1 MGRIIYD
8 VAVIGAGPAGT
19 AAAIGAKE
27 AGARKVLLLDR
38 DAWLGG
44 ILHQCIHPGFGLK
57 IFRKE
62 LTGPEYAEKYA
73 SRLGELDIDVR
84 LDASVTAID
93 GGKRIVVS
101 SRANGV
107 TSIDAKAV
115 VLAMGC
121 RERTRGNIRVPG
133 YRPAGVFTAGTA
145 QRLVNLEGMMI
156 GERIV
161 VVGSGDIGL
170 IMARRCTLEGA
181 KVEAVIEKLPFPG
194 GLNRNVAQCLK
205 DFGIP
210 LHLGRQVTFIE
221 GKRRVTGVRLCGNG
235 GPEPGEQRIECD
247 TVLLSVGLIPEIELV
262 RSTPI
267 PVDPCTGGPV
277 VDQLMHTG
285 VDGFFA
291 AGNLVQVYDLVDWVS
306 IDGERAGRSAAQHA
320 AGRLGKRGA
329 VAGIR
334 AGEGIKSA
342 VPQVYSAYAGG
353 ERGAVP
359 LYVRVRRMYERPV
372 FRFTGANGFIWEV
385 KKRYAVPSEIV
396 TFDVSE
402 FLPKAFEGGSLTVD
416 VAERSPRVKAP
427 KTVHDAAG
435 GPGGVGGDDGRQEVP
450 GARAV
455 TVSCVLCPSSCLVRV
470 YSSGGEVRTEGAQ
483 CPRGTRY
490 AVREA
495 TDPRRTFTST
505 VRVVGGEI
513 PVCSVRTTKP
523 IPKDDWRKARG
534 LIEGISVDAPV
545 ECGLKVIERF
555 LEPGIDLV
563 ATKSVR
569 AAAGT

>member
-1 MGRIIYD
+1 MGRTIYD

-19 AAAIGAKE
+19 AAAIGAKK
-27 AGARKVLLLDR
+27 AGAQKVLLLDR

-57 IFRKE
+57 IFKKE
-62 LTGPEYAEKYA
+62 LTGPEYAEKFA
-73 SRLGELDIDVR
+73 SILGKLDIDVR
-84 LDASVTAID
+84 LDASVTGID

-107 TSIDAKAV
+107 TSVEARAV

-133 YRPAGVFTAGTA
+133 YRPAGIFTAGTA
-145 QRLVNLEGMMI
+145 QRLINLEGMMI

-181 KVEAVIEKLPFPG
+181 RVEAVIEKLPFPG

-210 LHLGRQVTFIE
+210 LHLGRRVTFID

-235 GPEPGEQRIECD
+235 GPEQGEQRIECD

-262 RSTPI
+262 RATPI
-267 PVDPCTGGPV
+267 PVDPRTGGPV

-334 AGEGIKSA
+334 AGEGIRSA

-353 ERGAVP
+353 EHSAGP
-359 LYVRVRRMYERPV
+359 LYVRVFGVYERPV
-372 FRFTGANGFIWEV
+372 FRFTGANGLIGEV

-416 VAERSPRVKAP
+416 VAERAPRVKAP
-427 KTVHDAAG
+427 KPARDAGGGAGGAAG
-435 GPGGVGGDDGRQEVP
+435 AEQSSGGRT
-450 GARAV
+450 V
-455 TVSCVLCPSSCLVRV
+455 TVSCVLCPSSCVVRV
-470 YSSGGEVRTEGAQ
+470 FSPRGEVRTEGAQ

-490 AVREA
+490 AVREV

-513 PVCSVRTTKP
+513 PVCPVRTTKP
-523 IPKDDWRKARG
+523 IRKDDWRKARG
-534 LIEGISVDAPV
+534 LIEGVSVDAPV
-545 ECGLKVIERF
+545 ECGLAVIEGF

>member
-1 MGRIIYD
+1 MGRTIYD

-57 IFRKE
+57 IFKKE

-73 SRLGELDIDVR
+73 SRLGELDIEVR
-84 LDASVTAID
+84 LDASVTGID

-107 TSIDAKAV
+107 TSVEARAV

-145 QRLVNLEGMMI
+145 QRLINLEGMMI
-156 GERIV
+156 GRRIV

-181 KVEAVIEKLPFPG
+181 RVEAVIEKLPFPG

-210 LHLGRQVTFIE
+210 LHLGRQVTFID

-235 GPEPGEQRIECD
+235 GQEPGEQRIECD

-262 RSTPI
+262 RGTAI
-267 PVDPCTGGPV
+267 PVDPRTGGPV

-320 AGRLGKRGA
+320 ARRLGKRGA

-334 AGEGIKSA
+334 AGEGIRSA

-353 ERGAVP
+353 ERSAGP
-359 LYVRVRRMYERPV
+359 LYVRVRGVYERPV
-372 FRFTGANGFIWEV
+372 FRFTGANGLIGEV

-416 VAERSPRVKAP
+416 VAERATRVKAP
-427 KTVHDAAG
+427 KPAHDAAEGAG
-435 GPGGVGGDDGRQEVP
+435 GAGGDEQSSDGRT
-450 GARAV
+450 V

-490 AVREA
+490 AVREV

-523 IPKDDWRKARG
+523 IRKDDWRKARG

-545 ECGLKVIERF
+545 ECGLAVIEGF

-569 AAAGT
+569 AAAST

>member
-1 MGRIIYD
+1 MGRTIYD

-44 ILHQCIHPGFGLK
+44 ILHQCIHPGVGQK
-57 IFRKE
+57 IFKKE

-73 SRLGELDIDVR
+73 TRLGELDIDVR
-84 LDASVTAID
+84 LDASVTGID

-107 TSIDAKAV
+107 TSVEARAV

-145 QRLVNLEGMMI
+145 QRLINLEGMMI

-181 KVEAVIEKLPFPG
+181 RVEAVIEKLPFPG

-210 LHLGRQVTFIE
+210 LHLGRQVTFID
-221 GKRRVTGVRLCGNG
+221 GKRRVTGVRLCGDG

-262 RSTPI
+262 RGTAIPI
-267 PVDPCTGGPV
+267 DPCTGGPV

-320 AGRLGKRGA
+320 TGRLGKRGA

-334 AGEGIKSA
+334 AGEGIRSA

-353 ERGAVP
+353 ERSAGP
-359 LYVRVRRMYERPV
+359 LYLRVRGVYERPV
-372 FRFTGANGFIWEV
+372 FRFTGANGLIGEV

-402 FLPKAFEGGSLTVD
+402 FLPKAFESGSVTVD
-416 VAERSPRVKAP
+416 VAERAPRVKAP
-427 KTVHDAAG
+427 KPAHDTAE
-435 GPGGVGGDDGRQEVP
+435 GPGGVGGDGGRT
-450 GARAV
+450 V
-455 TVSCVLCPSSCLVRV
+455 TVSCVLCPTSCVVRV
-470 YSSGGEVRTEGAQ
+470 FSSRGEVRTEGAQ

-490 AVREA
+490 AVREV

-523 IPKDDWRKARG
+523 IRKDDWRKARG
-534 LIEGISVDAPV
+534 LIEEISVDAPV
-545 ECGLKVIERF
+545 ECGLAVIEGF

-569 AAAGT
+569 AAAST